1 MILIVDDDPIN
12 ARVLRQ
18 LLERLRF
25 TPHLVPTG
33 VEALAFLAESPVD
46 LIICSLVL
54 PDMDGFTL
62 LSQIM
67 DRPYLCDVP
76 VMVCTGTVDPTSVS
90 RAVAVGAADVVMK
103 PVRPE
108 AFAARLERVLRRAPL
123 RWEARSTVVRRLRMN
138 SHDFHALL
146 EMASGQLDHLLHA
159 LDEALNIVGEY
170 TEQTGAPGQL
180 AVSEGEA
187 LEYLVGRMR
196 DAALYVGALRCA
208 SMLGKLQPPVT
219 AGEQDILT
227 LREAMRVERASFNQA
242 LATRGASLPRVFAA
256 Y

>member
-25 TPHLVPTG
+25 TSQLVPTG
-33 VEALAFLAESPVD
+33 GEALAFLAESPVD

-76 VMVCTGTVDPTSVS
+76 VMVCTGTVDPASVS

-108 AFAARLERVLRRAPL
+108 ALAARLERVLRRAPV

-159 LDEALNIVGEY
+159 LDEALNIVAENAV
-170 TEQTGAPGQL
+170 QSGAPGRL

-187 LEYLVGRMR
+187 LDYLVRRMR
-196 DAALYVGALRCA
+196 DAALYVGAVRCA
-208 SMLGKLQPPVT
+208 SMLGMLQPPIH
-219 AGEQDILT
+219 ADEQDILT
-227 LREAMRVERASFNQA
+227 LQEAMRVERASFDQA
-242 LATRGASLPRVFAA
+242 LASRGASLPRVFAA
-256 Y
+256 S

>member
-25 TPHLVPTG
+25 APHFVPSG
-33 VEALAFLAESPVD
+33 AEALAFLASSPVD

-62 LSQIM
+62 LSEIM

-76 VMVCTGTVDPTSVS
+76 VMVCTGSVDPTSVA

-108 AFAARLERVLRRAPL
+108 ALAARLERALRRAPL

-159 LDEALNIVGEY
+159 LDEAQRIVAANAEESG
-170 TEQTGAPGQL
+170 TAGQL
-180 AVSEGEA
+180 APSEGQA
-187 LEYLVGRMR
+187 LGYLVGRMR

-208 SMLGKLQPPVT
+208 SMLGMLHPPVD
-219 AGEQDILT
+219 ARVQDVTT
-227 LREAMRVERASFNQA
+227 LQEAMRVERASFDEA
-242 LATRGASLPRVFAA
+242 LSSRGASLPRVFAA
-256 Y
+256 H